1 MNSQKKEWVVVFD
14 CDGVM
19 FDSRQS
25 NINYYNH
32 VRHHFN
38 LPSLVEDE
46 ISYVHMHT
54 ADESIKYIFKETE
67 LTDQALEYRK
77 KMDYGP
83 FIPDMI
89 LEPDLKE
96 LLKTLKPKVGLAVA
110 TNRSNTI
117 GDVLKTH
124 DLSQYFDIVVSSLDV
139 NHPKPHPESIFKI
152 LEFFQVDQNKCIYI
166 GDSPIDYQTAKAA
179 NVIFVS
185 YQNPELKADFQVRRL
200 REILDVMKSIGVA
213 DIKIDSL

>member
-1 MNSQKKEWVVVFD
+1 MVSQKKEWVVAFD

-54 ADESIKYIFKETE
+54 GDESIKYIFKETE
-67 LTDQALEYRK
+67 FTDQALEYRK
-77 KMDYGP
+77 KMDYRS
-83 FIPDMI
+83 FISDMI

-110 TNRSNTI
+110 TNRSSTI
-117 GDVLKTH
+117 GDVLTAYE
-124 DLSQYFDIVVSSLDV
+124 LGQYFDIVVNSLDV
-139 NHPKPHPESIFKI
+139 DHPKPHPESIFKI
-152 LEFFQVDQNKCIYI
+152 LKFFQVDQSHCIYI
-166 GDSPIDYQTAKAA
+166 GDSPIDYQTARAA
-179 NVIFVS
+179 KVIFVS

-200 REILDVMKSIGVA
+200 RELLAVMKSLEVCC
-213 DIKIDSL
+213 

>member
-1 MNSQKKEWVVVFD
+1 MNLPKKEWVVVFD

-46 ISYVHMHT
+46 ISFVHMQT

-67 LTDQALEYRK
+67 FLDQALEYRK
-77 KMDYGP
+77 KMDYRP
-83 FIPDMI
+83 FISDMI

-96 LLKTLKPKVGLAVA
+96 LLKTIKPKAGLAVA

-117 GDVLKTH
+117 GDVLETH
-124 DLSQYFDIVVSSLDV
+124 GLSQYFDIIVSSLDV
-139 NHPKPHPESIFKI
+139 DHPKPHPESIFKI
-152 LEFFQVDQNKCIYI
+152 LDFFQVDRNHCIYV
-166 GDSPIDYQTAKAA
+166 GDSQVDCQTARAA
-179 NVIFVS
+179 KVVFVS
-185 YQNPELKADFQVRRL
+185 YQNPELKSDFQIRLL
-200 REILDVMKSIGVA
+200 REVLDVMKSLGV
-213 DIKIDSL
+213 DC

>member
-67 LTDQALEYRK
+67 LTDQALEYRN
-77 KMDYGP
+77 KMDY
-83 FIPDMI
+83 I
-89 LEPDLKE
+89 
-96 LLKTLKPKVGLAVA
+96 
-110 TNRSNTI
+110 
-117 GDVLKTH
+117 
-124 DLSQYFDIVVSSLDV
+124 
-139 NHPKPHPESIFKI
+139 
-152 LEFFQVDQNKCIYI
+152 
-166 GDSPIDYQTAKAA
+166 
-179 NVIFVS
+179 
-185 YQNPELKADFQVRRL
+185 
-200 REILDVMKSIGVA
+200 
-213 DIKIDSL
+213 IKNS

>member
-1 MNSQKKEWVVVFD
+1 
-14 CDGVM
+14 
-19 FDSRQS
+19 
-25 NINYYNH
+25 
-32 VRHHFN
+32 
-38 LPSLVEDE
+38 
-46 ISYVHMHT
+46 
-54 ADESIKYIFKETE
+54 
-67 LTDQALEYRK
+67 
-77 KMDYGP
+77 
-83 FIPDMI
+83 
-89 LEPDLKE
+89 
-96 LLKTLKPKVGLAVA
+96 VA